1 MTLPPIVNLRA
12 SDASVVSSPSSPSQA
27 LALLTLHG
35 KGPCMAPIARELGCE
50 LVVVDDFDTDSLG
63 TFTGEVGRA
72 GTQLQ
77 AAQRKAELAA
87 QRAGCRYGLGSEGS
101 FGPDPYLGLSAWGTE
116 VVAWHDAQEAR
127 FVHAVAQ
134 GPDVVYA
141 QAEVRSLDEAL
152 DFARRHQFPSHGLVI
167 GRPGE
172 AVFSKDVADLTAFE
186 HRVRAGLAQGS
197 VWLETDMRAH
207 RNPTR
212 MAMIARAADALA
224 ARLACR
230 CPGCDRR
237 GFGVVRL
244 VPGACCQACLR
255 PTEQARAQLLQ
266 CDACGF
272 EQTQAL
278 RSVVPPTHCAHCN
291 P

>member
-1 MTLPPIVNLRA
+1 MT
-12 SDASVVSSPSSPSQA
+12 
-27 LALLTLHG
+27 
-35 KGPCMAPIARELGCE
+35 PIARELGCE

-63 TFTGEVGRA
+63 TFTGEVGRV

-116 VVAWHDAQEAR
+116 VVAWHDAQDAR
-127 FVHAVAQ
+127 CVHAVAQ

-141 QAEVRSLDEAL
+141 QSEVRSLDEAL
-152 DFARRHQFPSHGLVI
+152 DFARRHQFPAHGLVI

-172 AVFSKDVADLTAFE
+172 EGFSKDVADLAAFE
-186 HRVRAGLAQGS
+186 RRVRADLARGS

-212 MAMIARAADALA
+212 MAMIARAAVALA

-230 CPGCDRR
+230 CPACDRR

-272 EQTQAL
+272 EQTKVL
-278 RSVVPPTHCAHCN
+278 RSVVAPTHCAHCN